1 MKYVIKYAC
10 CTHVGKWRSENQDNF
25 LCDGKYIGEQDATMD
40 CLISGR
46 TQGDEASLFA
56 VFDGMG
62 GEACGEMAARI
73 AAQCAAECAANLKI
87 GQRPAGERHTSER
100 RTGQRPTGG
109 HPADR
114 RPTSERL
121 ADDLR
126 RCCAEANEAI
136 CRYADRSGIG
146 SMGTTAVMLA
156 FADKEITLCNIG
168 DSKAF
173 RFDGETLQQL
183 SVDDYALSAYGRKP
197 PLSQNLGIP
206 ADEFAIEPHIMKAP
220 CCAGD
225 IYLLCSDGLTDMVSA
240 QEIRRILSESEQD
253 MNAAAEKLLQ
263 EALDAGGRDN
273 ITILLCRA
281 KEQRQSIWAK
291 IFPRLF

>member
-10 CTHVGKWRSENQDNF
+10 CTHAGKWRSENQDNF
-25 LCDGKYIGEQDATMD
+25 LCDGRCMGDAIGITEN
-40 CLISGR
+40 LISGC
-46 TQGDEASLFA
+46 TKGDRASLFA

-62 GEACGEMAARI
+62 GEACGGMAARI
-73 AAQCAAECAANLKI
+73 AAQCAAECASNLKI
-87 GQRPAGERHTSER
+87 GQYPAGKY
-100 RTGQRPTGG
+100 PT
-109 HPADR
+109 
-114 RPTSERL
+114 ENL
-121 ADDLR
+121 L

-156 FADKEITLCNIG
+156 FADKEIILCNIG

-253 MNAAAEKLLQ
+253 LNAAAEKLLQ

-273 ITILLCRA
+273 ITILLCQVE
-281 KEQRQSIWAK
+281 EQRHRPWAK